1 LKWALEH
8 ANWTVEDF
16 KRILWTDETKINRIG
31 SDGKVY
37 VWKKRGEA
45 VSDRTTTPTVKHG
58 GGNNLMVWGCMDWN
72 GVGMLIEVQG
82 RMDAEQYCEILEQGV
97 MESFEKLEMEEG
109 ARYFQHDND
118 PKHTSKKA
126 KKWMEDNDL
135 EVIW

>member
-37 VWKKRGEA
+37 VWKKRGEPI
-45 VSDRTTTPTVKHG
+45 SDRITTSTVKHG
-58 GGNNLMVWGCMDWN
+58 GGNNLMVWGCMGWN
-72 GVGMLIEVQG
+72 RVGMLIEVEG
-82 RMDAEQYCEILEQGV
+82 RMDAEQYCEILEEGV
-97 MESFEKLEMEEG
+97 VESFEKLEMEEG
-109 ARYFQHDND
+109 AQYFQQDND

-126 KKWMEDNDL
+126 KSGWKIMVL
-135 EVIW
+135 R